1 MKQFEVIRQRLPRGI
16 DVRISSKNVLSFR
29 VRFRKKGYPEQI
41 KTFPEEKLAKQWLAE
56 QERNA
61 LLGIH
66 FPHIRSC
73 EHRKR
78 QFYPSFYNPTQLLI
92 FL

>member
-1 MKQFEVIRQRLPRGI
+1 MCASAQKMF
-16 DVRISSKNVLSFR
+16 SFR

-61 LLGIH
+61 FVRHSL
-66 FPHIRSC
+66 
-73 EHRKR
+73 
-78 QFYPSFYNPTQLLI
+78 PSRPI
-92 FL
+92 I